1 MVPGWWAG
9 AQRTGIAAGA
19 RVWTC
24 VYRVLSCGHRTMN
37 RCVFSFKCGVLQCAP
52 LNLVDIMCFGTAYDV
67 LAGARARERTNL
79 RCRTMSPG
87 WRYGALVSHSK
98 LAIRAYVD
106 ETKLYQLGI
115 HNIQPEQRATGPLA
129 RSECDA
135 PLLGAG
141 PQYRGPWSTPR
152 RRAPHRLSQP
162 TQHRGVLGNHHAN
175 PRLDCRAAVC
185 VQRANRA
192 RQQSARASR
201 KPV

>member
-1 MVPGWWAG
+1 
-9 AQRTGIAAGA
+9 
-19 RVWTC
+19 
-24 VYRVLSCGHRTMN
+24 
-37 RCVFSFKCGVLQCAP
+37 
-52 LNLVDIMCFGTAYDV
+52 MCFGTAYDV

-135 PLLGAG
+135 PVLRAG
-141 PQYRGPWSTPR
+141 PQYGSVPRSREHTAPPRSTPPLWR
-152 RRAPHRLSQP
+152 PRSTVGCSATITPA
-162 TQHRGVLGNHHAN
+162 LGST
-175 PRLDCRAAVC
+175 AV
-185 VQRANRA
+185 
-192 RQQSARASR
+192 QQSACREPTERVSRAPGRLSVSAGIAR
-201 KPV
+201 MGRDTQNR